1 MLTKK
6 DESVSVIM
14 MSTSAKMLNIE
25 QRGGGGGGIMLM
37 SDLQQIR
44 YKRCRDKVKWKK
56 HQESLTQLA
65 RIVARLIFMKIKE

>member
-25 QRGGGGGGIMLM
+25 QRVGGGIALM
-37 SDLQQIR
+37 SDLQQIC

-56 HQESLTQLA
+56 RQESLTQLA